1 MQAVSRSA
9 WFGRVAMAL
18 VGWLL
23 WLSQP
28 VFAQSIGEVE
38 FSRGA
43 GVAQS
48 PGRLPR
54 TMGKGLP
61 LAEGDRLT
69 TAEGAM
75 AIVKLQDG
83 TRLTLRPN
91 SELIMQSYRFDGSVQ
106 QDNNMIMQLLR
117 GGFRAI
123 TGLISKGS
131 PNAAKIQT
139 VTATVGI
146 RGTDFDV
153 RLCGPEC
160 KAESAKVTE
169 KPRVNTVIA
178 SARLLDAK
186 GELSALDGQG
196 HKRNLVDGGSVY
208 PGDTVLTGPGARG
221 VLAFRD
227 ESRLTLGAN
236 TQFKIDSFV
245 FDKKAPAEG
254 RFLVSLVQGSMRA
267 LTGLIGKMNNR
278 NVGFITPTATI
289 GIRGTGLDLD
299 CPTTAACNFFTWLG
313 TIEVKPNGETALQV
327 LEAGQGLYV
336 GKDGIR
342 PIPGPTL
349 EDLPR
354 PDQVPVNMEQLFA
367 SGNVSPDD
375 EGLFVFVRDGHIQI
389 TSLTQVLD
397 LGRGETGYAGSDGRT
412 GRPEEMPLFIQFDN
426 VPLPNSPNPMLLN
439 LLNESVGGSNF
450 LCR

>member
-1 MQAVSRSA
+1 MQTINGSGMVSRIA
-9 WFGRVAMAL
+9 AAL
-18 VGWLL
+18 VGLVL
-23 WLSQP
+23 WQAQP
-28 VFAQSIGEVE
+28 AFAQSIGEVE

-43 GVAQS
+43 AVAQA
-48 PGRLPR
+48 PGKLPR

-61 LAEGDRLT
+61 LNEGDRLT
-69 TAEGAM
+69 TAEGAT

-91 SELIMQSYRFDGSVQ
+91 SEMVMQNYRFDGSVG
-106 QDNNMIMQLLR
+106 QDNNMLMQLLR

-153 RLCGPEC
+153 RVCGPEC
-160 KAESAKVTE
+160 KAESAKVNE
-169 KPRVNTVIA
+169 KAKVNTIIA
-178 SARLLDAK
+178 SARLVEAK
-186 GELSALDGQG
+186 GEISALDGQG
-196 HKRNLVDGGSVY
+196 LKRNMVDGASVY
-208 PGDTVLTGPGARG
+208 PGDTVNTGPGAR
-221 VLAFRD
+221 VILAFRD

-236 TQFKIDSFV
+236 TTFKVDSFV
-245 FDKKAPAEG
+245 FDQKAPTEG

-267 LTGLIGKMNNR
+267 LTGLIGKANNR
-278 NVGFITPTATI
+278 NVNFYTPTATI
-289 GIRGTGLDLD
+289 GIRGTGLDMD
-299 CPTTAACNFFTWLG
+299 CPTAAACSFYTWLG

-336 GKDGIR
+336 SKDGIR
-342 PIPGPTL
+342 ALPGPTL
-349 EDLPR
+349 DDLPR
-354 PDQVPVNMEQLFA
+354 PDQVPVNVQQLFS
-367 SGNVSPDD
+367 SGGVSPDD

-389 TSLTQVLD
+389 TSLTEVLD
-397 LGRGETGYAGSDGRT
+397 LGRGETGYAGADGRT
-412 GRPEEMPLFIQFDN
+412 GRPVDMPLFIQFDP

-439 LLNESVGGSNF
+439 LLNESVGGANY